1 MSKESSRISSRW
13 VFLCIACGLVFFFLL
28 MPILIIVPMS
38 FSPKR
43 IIEFPPEGFSL
54 KWYASY
60 FANPQWIGSTLRS
73 FRVAFGVAILST
85 IFGVLSAFGLIRGR
99 FPGKGFLMAFIL
111 SPLIV
116 PVIIKAVS
124 VYYFFN
130 KLHLVGTEWGLILA
144 HTASAIP
151 YNVIIVSSTLINFDE
166 SLERASMNLGANR
179 LRTFF
184 HITLPLIR
192 PGLISAGLFAF
203 ISSFD
208 ELIIAI
214 FISGVKA
221 VTLPKMM
228 WDGIRFEVNPTL
240 TAISSILILLSTVLL
255 LSSEYL
261 RRGFTKK
268 GGLELPR

>member
-1 MSKESSRISSRW
+1 MAGKKFGISGQW
-13 VFLCIACGLVFFFLL
+13 ILLCSFCGLVFFFLL

-38 FSPKR
+38 FNPKR
-43 IIEFPPEGFSL
+43 ILEFPPQGFSL
-54 KWYASY
+54 KWYLSY
-60 FANPQWIGSTLRS
+60 FTNSQWIGATLRS
-73 FRVAFGVAILST
+73 FRVALGVSFLST
-85 IFGVLSAFGLIRGR
+85 VVGVLAAFGLVRGQYR
-99 FPGKGFLMAFIL
+99 GKGFLMAFIL

-124 VYYFFN
+124 VYYFFS
-130 KLHLVGTEWGLILA
+130 KLHLVGTELGLVLA

-151 YNVIIVSSTLINFDE
+151 YNVIIVASTLVNFDE

-179 LRTFF
+179 IRTFF

-192 PGLISAGLFAF
+192 PGLISAALFAF

-261 RRGFTKK
+261 RKGFTKK
-268 GGLELPR
+268 GGLDLPR

>member
-1 MSKESSRISSRW
+1 
-13 VFLCIACGLVFFFLL
+13 VALGV
-28 MPILIIVPMS
+28 S
-38 FSPKR
+38 F
-43 IIEFPPEGFSL
+43 
-54 KWYASY
+54 
-60 FANPQWIGSTLRS
+60 
-73 FRVAFGVAILST
+73 LST
-85 IFGVLSAFGLIRGR
+85 VVGVPAAFGLVRGQSR
-99 FPGKGFLMAFIL
+99 GKGFLMAFIL

-124 VYYFFN
+124 VYYFFS
-130 KLHLVGTEWGLILA
+130 KLHLVGTELGLVLA

-151 YNVIIVSSTLINFDE
+151 YNVIIVASTLVNFDE

-179 LRTFF
+179 IRTFF

-192 PGLISAGLFAF
+192 PGLISAALFAF

-240 TAISSILILLSTVLL
+240 TAISSILILLSTILL
-255 LSSEYL
+255 LSSEYF
-261 RRGFTKK
+261 RKGFTKK
-268 GGLELPR
+268 GELDLPR

>member
-1 MSKESSRISSRW
+1 
-13 VFLCIACGLVFFFLL
+13 
-28 MPILIIVPMS
+28 MS

-43 IIEFPPEGFSL
+43 ILEFPPEGFSF

-60 FANPQWIGSTLRS
+60 FTNAQWIGATLRS
-73 FRVAFGVAILST
+73 FRVALGVSFLST
-85 IFGVLSAFGLIRGR
+85 VLGVLAAFGLIRGR
-99 FPGKGFLMAFIL
+99 YRGKGLLMAFIL

-130 KLHLVGTEWGLILA
+130 KLHLVGTELGLVLA
-144 HTASAIP
+144 HTASGIP
-151 YNVIIVSSTLINFDE
+151 YNVIIIASTLVNLDE
-166 SLERASMNLGANR
+166 TLEKASMNLGANR
-179 LRTFF
+179 IQTFF
-184 HITLPLIR
+184 RVTLPLIR
-192 PGLISAGLFAF
+192 PGLVSAALFAF

-221 VTLPKMM
+221 ITLPKMM

-261 RRGFTKK
+261 PRGFAKK